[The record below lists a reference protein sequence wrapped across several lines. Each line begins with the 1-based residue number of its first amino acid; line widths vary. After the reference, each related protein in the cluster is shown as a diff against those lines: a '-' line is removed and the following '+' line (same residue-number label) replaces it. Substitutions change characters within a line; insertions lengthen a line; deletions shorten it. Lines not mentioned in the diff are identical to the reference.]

1 MIWCWG
7 KDVTREESWRGLRG
21 SEEVIERRREAEDM
35 IVETDREMM
44 QNKERASRR
53 ISVSGLSIDSQ
64 TLFAGQVGRNLA
76 TCANMRSKYL
86 GWALVACPS
95 LEGIGLRNITS
106 NPLVGHSF
114 HRALLR

>member
-44 QNKERASRR
+44 QIKRTSLSTD
-53 ISVSGLSIDSQ
+53 ISI
-64 TLFAGQVGRNLA
+64 
-76 TCANMRSKYL
+76 RSL
-86 GWALVACPS
+86 D
-95 LEGIGLRNITS
+95 
-106 NPLVGHSF
+106 
-114 HRALLR
+114 